1 MLCCG
6 IGGFGCVGVST
17 GGYGKPEN
25 IPGKVI
31 NNNSQSRSVDV
42 LFHRTSTSFEGRC
55 SRDDD
60 SRITN
65 GVGVVVV
72 KNNNK

>member
-31 NNNSQSRSVDV
+31 NNNSQSRSVV
-42 LFHRTSTSFEGRC
+42 MCCFIEQAHHSK
-55 SRDDD
+55 
-60 SRITN
+60 
-65 GVGVVVV
+65 VVAVEMMIHV
-72 KNNNK
+72 

>member
-1 MLCCG
+1 MVLVDLVV
-6 IGGFGCVGVST
+6 IGVST

-31 NNNSQSRSVDV
+31 NNNSQSRSVVCVVSSNKHIIVDV
-42 LFHRTSTSFEGRC
+42 AIIY
-55 SRDDD
+55 D

-65 GVGVVVV
+65 GSSSS
-72 KNNNK
+72 KK

>member
-31 NNNSQSRSVDV
+31 NNNSQSRSVV
-42 LFHRTSTSFEGRC
+42 CVVSSNMHII
-55 SRDDD
+55 
-60 SRITN
+60 RI
-65 GVGVVVV
+65 VAVEMMIHV
-72 KNNNK
+72 